1 MQAVLSIVFLAS
13 LAVAHDNGMDMS
25 MDGAMSLEEGQML
38 PYLHFTKGDML
49 WFMGWTTDS
58 TGSMVGACIGL
69 FLLAIVERWIAACRA
84 VMAVHWSKRCVLPES
99 RIRNHANTVV
109 VGPLSC
115 AQTA

>member
-1 MQAVLSIVFLAS
+1 MLGLVVLAFLP
-13 LAVAHDNGMDMS
+13 LAFCHDNGMDMS

-58 TGSMVGACIGL
+58 AGSMVGACIGL

-84 VMAVHWSKRCVLPES
+84 VMAVHWSKRYVLPES
-99 RIRNHANTVV
+99 QIRNHANTVV
-109 VGPLSC
+109 VGPLFC
-115 AQTA
+115 ARTA